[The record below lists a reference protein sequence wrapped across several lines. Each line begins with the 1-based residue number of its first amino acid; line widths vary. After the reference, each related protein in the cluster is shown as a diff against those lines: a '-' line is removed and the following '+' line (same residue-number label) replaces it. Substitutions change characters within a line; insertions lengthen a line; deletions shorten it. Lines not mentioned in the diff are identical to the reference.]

1 MNWRNDTGRCGYCD
15 EPSEVD
21 ACTRCAR
28 ILVEAAHLQERKKAR
43 HNWAAQRHKGKVVGP
58 LRWIDE
64 LRLYGDA
71 ETGLLP
77 DENAQLEMIL

>member
-1 MNWRNDTGRCGYCD
+1 MTWRNDTGRCGYCD
-15 EPSEVD
+15 EPSD
-21 ACTRCAR
+21 
-28 ILVEAAHLQERKKAR
+28 VEYAECQESKRHR
-43 HNWAAQRHKGKVVGP
+43 HNWAAQRAKGKVVGP

-77 DENAQLEMIL
+77 DENAQLEMVL

>member
-15 EPSEVD
+15 EPSDVD
-21 ACTRCAR
+21 ACPPCSAVLRA
-28 ILVEAAHLQERKKAR
+28 EAERHERKKER
-43 HNWAAQRHKGKVVGP
+43 HNWAVQRHRGKTIGP

-77 DENAQLEMIL
+77 YENAQLEMLL